1 MRERAEN
8 TTPKLL
14 LIAGAENKRGMDA
27 VRNTSNPSSR
37 TVAYQ
42 SAAHRDNLINKHFL
56 YGRACTVVSQQPK
69 TSGTVINRRS
79 LRNPME
85 WE

>member
-8 TTPKLL
+8 RTPKLL
-14 LIAGAENKRGMDA
+14 LIAGAENERGLKA
-27 VRNTSNPSSR
+27 WKNGNNPSSH
-37 TVAYQ
+37 VIAHQ
-42 SAAHRDNLINKHFL
+42 SAAHRDSLIEQHFL
-56 YGRACTVVSQQPK
+56 HGRTHTLIPRQVQTAR
-69 TSGTVINRRS
+69 TVIRRKF